1 MKRNILLL
9 FTFFACITVQGQT
22 PVRLVDLRS
31 EHLDRPIGLD
41 NPVPRL
47 SWRMEDGRQGAVQ
60 TSWRIV
66 VDEDS
71 LNVVNG
77 CGRMWDSGK
86 NDSRNQL
93 VAYAGKKLQPFTR
106 YYWKVICS
114 DMEYKETAS
123 PVSYFETGMMGMQ
136 HWQGAWIGDGKDI
149 HYGPAPYFRKE
160 FKTGKKV
167 KSARAYIAAAGL
179 YELYINGEKIGDH
192 CLAPLYTRFDR
203 RNLYVAY
210 DVTSQLQNGD
220 NAIGV
225 LLGNG
230 WYNHQSKA
238 VWDFDRAPWRN
249 RPTFCL
255 DLRITYTDGSVE
267 TIPTDLSW
275 RTASGAITFNSIYT
289 GEHYDAR
296 LEQKGWST
304 PEFDD
309 SKWRGVAYRSVPSS
323 NVTAQQVHPIR
334 NVKIFPAVSF
344 RKVDEKTYIYDFGQ
358 NMSGVTCIHV
368 SGERGTEVRI
378 KHGERLHPNGRLDLS
393 NIDVYFR
400 GDKEKDPFQTDILIL
415 SGEEDEFMPRF
426 NYKGFRYV
434 EVMADKPIEL
444 DQNSLIA
451 YFMHS
456 DVPAVGSLESSSP
469 LIGKLLHAANH
480 SYLSNLM
487 GYPTRLER

>member
-86 NDSRNQL
+86 NDSRNLL

-210 DVTSQLQNGD
+210 DVTSQF
-220 NAIGV
+220 
-225 LLGNG
+225 
-230 WYNHQSKA
+230 HQSYKMLPQ
-238 VWDFDRAPWRN
+238 WQNDRHQSN
-249 RPTFCL
+249 RSSRAEGNRWGSPSDWKGKSDWQHGAACL
-255 DLRITYTDGSVE
+255 S
-267 TIPTDLSW
+267 
-275 RTASGAITFNSIYT
+275 
-289 GEHYDAR
+289 
-296 LEQKGWST
+296 
-304 PEFDD
+304 
-309 SKWRGVAYRSVPSS
+309 
-323 NVTAQQVHPIR
+323 
-334 NVKIFPAVSF
+334 
-344 RKVDEKTYIYDFGQ
+344 
-358 NMSGVTCIHV
+358 
-368 SGERGTEVRI
+368 
-378 KHGERLHPNGRLDLS
+378 
-393 NIDVYFR
+393 
-400 GDKEKDPFQTDILIL
+400 
-415 SGEEDEFMPRF
+415 
-426 NYKGFRYV
+426 
-434 EVMADKPIEL
+434 
-444 DQNSLIA
+444 
-451 YFMHS
+451 
-456 DVPAVGSLESSSP
+456 VGSKIP
-469 LIGKLLHAANH
+469 
-480 SYLSNLM
+480 SYLL
-487 GYPTRLER
+487 PAHHCA

>member
-1 MKRNILLL
+1 M
-9 FTFFACITVQGQT
+9 Q
-22 PVRLVDLRS
+22 
-31 EHLDRPIGLD
+31 
-41 NPVPRL
+41 
-47 SWRMEDGRQGAVQ
+47 
-60 TSWRIV
+60 
-66 VDEDS
+66 S
-71 LNVVNG
+71 L
-77 CGRMWDSGK
+77 
-86 NDSRNQL
+86 
-93 VAYAGKKLQPFTR
+93 
-106 YYWKVICS
+106 
-114 DMEYKETAS
+114 
-123 PVSYFETGMMGMQ
+123 
-136 HWQGAWIGDGKDI
+136 
-149 HYGPAPYFRKE
+149 
-160 FKTGKKV
+160 
-167 KSARAYIAAAGL
+167 
-179 YELYINGEKIGDH
+179 
-192 CLAPLYTRFDR
+192 
-203 RNLYVAY
+203 
-210 DVTSQLQNGD
+210 
-220 NAIGV
+220 
-225 LLGNG
+225 
-230 WYNHQSKA
+230 
-238 VWDFDRAPWRN
+238 
-249 RPTFCL
+249 
-255 DLRITYTDGSVE
+255 
-267 TIPTDLSW
+267 
-275 RTASGAITFNSIYT
+275 FNSIYT

-434 EVMADKPIEL
+434 EVVADKPIEL

-456 DVPAVGSLESSSP
+456 DVPAVGSLESSS
-469 LIGKLLHAANH
+469 H
-480 SYLSNLM
+480 
-487 GYPTRLER
+487 